1 MHAIDLRK
9 IYKFYPVDPA
19 PSPTDLPTA
28 GDIYYECLEC
38 STIVSSVPRI
48 KTACTCGNL
57 SGEDGK
63 LAVQKPVQVKVVR
76 GKLK

>member
-1 MHAIDLRK
+1 MEGLDLRK
-9 IYKFYPVDPA
+9 IYRFYPLEPVPA
-19 PSPTDLPTA
+19 PGHLPVG

-38 STIVSSVPRI
+38 KTIVSSVPRI

-57 SGEDGK
+57 SGADGK
-63 LAVQKPVQVKVVR
+63 LEVKNPARVLVVR